1 MSTLQ
6 LDGNKLIH
14 HLDKVNQWSRGE
26 LITPI
31 YVAFSPT
38 SYCNHHCVFCVYH
51 YKEFKPIFF
60 PLDRYVALTNEWSK
74 AGVRSVFFAG
84 DGDPLLNKQCH
95 EMVKATKE
103 AGIDIALNTNGRLLN
118 EKNIPVFVENLS
130 FIRISVNAGTSENY
144 AKVHGT
150 SEKDFD
156 IVMNNIE
163 AMVKLKK
170 ETGSN
175 LTIGVQLVLL
185 SMNIADVKP
194 LAEKLKKIGVDYFSV
209 KPFLKH
215 PDIKFDDE
223 IQDLSDVLD
232 DFAVFQKEI
241 STKEFSFALRKG
253 LFMDKFQRSYK
264 KCQSTQFMIEID
276 ALGDIYTCGPYIGNT
291 EHKLG
296 NIMKESFETVWQS
309 EEAQKTRDHISC
321 NVDVSKCMPFCRPD
335 SVNDFLWK
343 LTNPPQHINYI

>member
-1 MSTLQ
+1 VSNLQ
-6 LDGNKLIH
+6 LDGNKLLH

-31 YVAFSPT
+31 YIAFSPT

-60 PLDRYVALTNEWSK
+60 PLERYQSLAKEWAK

-103 AGIDIALNTNGRLLN
+103 SGIDIALNTNGRLLN

-130 FIRISVNAGTSENY
+130 FIRISVNAGSAENY

-150 SEKDFD
+150 NEKDFD
-156 IVMNNIE
+156 IVMENISTL
-163 AMVKLKK
+163 VKMKK
-170 ETGSN
+170 EKNS
-175 LTIGVQLVLL
+175 LMTIGVQLVLL
-185 SMNIADVKP
+185 SQNVHEVKA
-194 LAEKLKKIGVDYFSV
+194 LAFKLKEIGVDYFSI

-215 PDIKFDDE
+215 PDIAFDDNIE
-223 IQDLSDVLD
+223 DLNDVLD
-232 DFAVFQKEI
+232 GFLEFQKEI
-241 STKEFSFALRKG
+241 STDKFSFALRKG
-253 LFMDKFQRSYK
+253 LFLDKFQRHYK
-264 KCQSTQFMIEID
+264 KCQSTDFMIEID
-276 ALGDIYTCGPYIGNT
+276 AVGDLYSCGPYIGNP

-296 NIMKESFETVWQS
+296 NIMKESFEVVWES
-309 EEAQKTRDHISC
+309 EQAKKTRTHVSC

-335 SVNDFLWK
+335 SVNDVLWK
-343 LTNPPQHINYI
+343 LTNPPQHVNYI